1 MRSCSFARVVGISL
15 LTLVPGVLG
24 GSERYARELVRGLAR
39 VGELEYR
46 VLTPSIA
53 PDAADGLPNRTIH
66 SYRAS
71 RSTVGR
77 IGAMSLA
84 LTAPGRIRREAGA
97 EELGCVHYALTTTVP
112 PLGPPAVVTLQDLQH
127 ELFPQFFSRAERMYR
142 RLLYHGAARRSRLL
156 IVPTEHT
163 KETVIERLGVDTA
176 RIRVIPYGVDHERFR
191 PSAGARQEFILYPAN
206 RWPHKNHARLFE
218 AFALLRRERPELRLV
233 LTGSGHDSGA
243 PAGVEVRGHVSDDE
257 LTELYA
263 TASAL
268 VFPSLYEGFGLPPLE
283 AMASGCPVAAAQA
296 GSLPEVCGDA
306 ARYFD
311 PSSPAEIAQAVLD
324 VLASPEEWS
333 ARGVLRAAEFTWAH
347 AAHAHEAVYRE
358 LTSAGG

>member
-1 MRSCSFARVVGISL
+1 VVGISL

-46 VLTPSIA
+46 VLTPTIA
-53 PDAADGLPNRTIH
+53 PEAGDGLPSRTIH
-66 SYRAS
+66 SYRAN
-71 RSTVGR
+71 RSTTGR
-77 IGAMSLA
+77 IAAMSLA
-84 LTAPGRIRREAGA
+84 LAAPGPIRRQAGA
-97 EELGCVHYALTTTVP
+97 DELRCVHYALTTRIP
-112 PLGPPAVVTLQDLQH
+112 PLGPPEVVTLQDLQH
-127 ELFPQFFSRAERMYR
+127 ELFPRFFTRAERAYR
-142 RLLYHGAARRSRLL
+142 RLLYHGAVTRSRLV

-163 KETVIERLGVDTA
+163 LETVVERLGVDAA
-176 RIRVIPYGVDHERFR
+176 RIRVIPYGVDHQRFA
-191 PSAGARQEFILYPAN
+191 PSARAREAFIIYPAN

-218 AFALLRRERPELRLV
+218 AFALIRRERPDLRLV

-243 PAGVEVRGHVSDDE
+243 PPGVETRGYVSDAE
-257 LTELYA
+257 LAELYA

-283 AMASGCPVAAAQA
+283 AMASGCPVAAAEA

-311 PSSPAEIAQAVLD
+311 PTAPAEIAQAVLD
-324 VLASPEEWS
+324 VVASPEDWS
-333 ARGVLRAAEFTWAH
+333 SRGIRRAAEFTWDR

-358 LTSAGG
+358 LTSDGG

>member
-1 MRSCSFARVVGISL
+1 MVGISL

-39 VGELEYR
+39 VGKLEYR

-71 RSTVGR
+71 RSTAGR
-77 IGAMSLA
+77 IAAMSLA
-84 LTAPGRIRREAGA
+84 LAAPGSIRREAGA
-97 EELGCVHYALTTTVP
+97 GELRCVHYALTTKIP

-127 ELFPQFFSRAERMYR
+127 ELFPQFFSRAERAYR
-142 RLLYHGAARRSRLL
+142 RVLYHGAVGRSQLV

-163 KETVIERLGVDTA
+163 KETVIERLGVESA
-176 RIRVIPYGVDHERFR
+176 RIRVIPYGVDHQRFA
-191 PSAGARQEFILYPAN
+191 PSARTREAFVVYPAN

-218 AFALLRRERPELRLV
+218 AFAMMRLEQPDLRLV
-233 LTGSGHDSGA
+233 LTGSGHDSEG
-243 PAGVEVRGHVSDDE
+243 PPGVEVRGYVSDHE

-283 AMASGCPVAAAQA
+283 AMASGCPVAAAQT
-296 GSLPEVCGDA
+296 GSLPEVCGNA

-311 PSSPAEIAQAVLD
+311 PTSPAEIAQAVLD
-324 VLASPEEWS
+324 VLESPQDWS
-333 ARGVLRAAEFTWAH
+333 ARGIRRAAEFTWDRAALAH
-347 AAHAHEAVYRE
+347 DAVYRE
-358 LTSAGG
+358 LASEGC

>member
-1 MRSCSFARVVGISL
+1 VVGISL

-127 ELFPQFFSRAERMYR
+127 ELFPQFFSRAERVYR

-206 RWPHKNHARLFE
+206 RWPHKNHARLLE
-218 AFALLRRERPELRLV
+218 AFALLRLERPELRLV
-233 LTGSGHDSGA
+233 LTGSGHDSDG
-243 PAGVEVRGHVSDDE
+243 PPGVEVRGYVSDDE

-296 GSLPEVCGDA
+296 GSLPEVCGAA

-311 PSSPAEIAQAVLD
+311 PTSPAEIAHAVLD
-324 VLASPEEWS
+324 VLASPDEWS
-333 ARGVLRAAEFTWAH
+333 ARGVHRAAEFTWDR
-347 AAHAHEAVYRE
+347 AARAHEAVYRE
-358 LTSAGG
+358 LTSEGG

>member
-1 MRSCSFARVVGISL
+1 MVGISL

-53 PDAADGLPNRTIH
+53 PDAADGLSNRTIH

-77 IGAMSLA
+77 IAAMSLA
-84 LTAPGRIRREAGA
+84 LAAPGTIRREAGA
-97 EELGCVHYALTTTVP
+97 GELRCVHYPLTTTVP

-127 ELFPQFFSRAERMYR
+127 ELFPHFFSRAERAYR
-142 RLLYHGAARRSRLL
+142 RVLYHGAVRSSRLL

-163 KETVIERLGVDTA
+163 KETVIERLDVEPA
-176 RIRVIPYGVDHERFR
+176 RIRVIPYGVDHQRFV
-191 PSAGARQEFILYPAN
+191 PSARTREEFVVYPAN
-206 RWPHKNHARLFE
+206 RWPHKNHDRLFE
-218 AFALLRRERPELRLV
+218 AFALMRLERPDLRLV
-233 LTGSGHDSGA
+233 LTGSGHDSDA
-243 PAGVEVRGHVSDDE
+243 PPGVEVRGYVSDDE
-257 LTELYA
+257 LAELYA

-283 AMASGCPVAAAQA
+283 AMASGLPVAAARA

-311 PSSPAEIAQAVLD
+311 PTSPAEIAQAVLE

-333 ARGVLRAAEFTWAH
+333 ARGVRRAAEFTWDR
-347 AAHAHEAVYRE
+347 AALAHEAVYRE
-358 LTSAGG
+358 LASAGS